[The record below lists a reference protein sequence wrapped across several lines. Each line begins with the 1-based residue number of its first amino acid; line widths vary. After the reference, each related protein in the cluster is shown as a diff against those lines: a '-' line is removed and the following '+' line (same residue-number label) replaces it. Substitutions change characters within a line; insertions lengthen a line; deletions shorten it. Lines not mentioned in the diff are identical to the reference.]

1 MYFHIDIYSDV
12 ICPWCFIGKRRLE
25 QSMQVMERQHT
36 FTTTWRPFQLN
47 PDIPEE
53 GMDRQVYRTAKFGSW
68 DYSQTLDAQVTAAG
82 VREGIPFAFEQITR
96 TPNTFDAHRLIW
108 LAHHSGVQDLVVEGI
123 FRAYFLEGK
132 DVGNREVLETVARR
146 AGRGG
151 EQMARLFKG
160 DAGTS
165 EVQLEEAQAGQLGI
179 SGVPYFVIN
188 GAYALSGAQ
197 DVSTLVN
204 AFTLID
210 QRTQQQLAKFSDGYV
225 CGEDACV
232 LPAHGELEHSMKEGI
247 A

>member
-1 MYFHIDIYSDV
+1 MQFHIDIYSDA

-25 QSMQVMERQHT
+25 HAMQIMERQHI

-47 PDIPEE
+47 PNMPKG
-53 GMDRQVYRTAKFGSW
+53 GMDRKVYRTAKFGSW
-68 DYSQTLDAQVTAAG
+68 NYSQVLDAQAATAGA
-82 VREGIPFAFEQITR
+82 REGIPFAFEQVTR

-108 LAHHSGVQDLVVEGI
+108 LAYHSGVQDQVVEEI
-123 FRAYFLEGK
+123 FHTYFLEGK

-146 AGRGG
+146 ADNDG
-151 EQMARLFKG
+151 EQMVRLFES

-165 EVQLEEAQAGQLGI
+165 EVQGEEARAGQLGI
-179 SGVPYFVIN
+179 RGVPYFIIN

-210 QRTQQQLAKFSDGYV
+210 QRTQQQLASFSDGDM
-225 CGEDACV
+225 CSENACTLPTSGEPAC
-232 LPAHGELEHSMKEGI
+232 SMKEGNS
-247 A
+247 